1 MFNMQPPANAQSPVE
16 EGNHDVE
23 VAIRGLLPRSDAQR
37 ESPVVVV
44 AWFALIFLGFG
55 LFALRCLAVT
65 LTTVPVGKKQ
75 GRRK

>member
-1 MFNMQPPANAQSPVE
+1 MQN
-16 EGNHDVE
+16 
-23 VAIRGLLPRSDAQR
+23 LRSTRD
-37 ESPVVVV
+37 VVVV

-75 GRRK
+75 GKWK